1 MKVELGERT
10 AETVA
15 TYFLKAQQ
23 PFIQSSLPQKARTL
37 EEALRDYRETLRPD
51 ATSFG
56 RIILADHV
64 HVGDVWC
71 YGINTA
77 ETPNAM
83 LSYCV
88 FDRSYWN
95 KGAATAAVSQFLA
108 EVKEKYAVHTVGA
121 FTFSDNR
128 ASIRVLEK
136 NGFLLIGE
144 FCEDGRKSR
153 YLQRGL

>member
-1 MKVELGERT
+1 MKIELGERT
-10 AETVA
+10 AETA
-15 TYFLKAQQ
+15 AAYFFKSQQ

-37 EEALRDYRETLRPD
+37 EEALRDYRETLRPG

-64 HVGDVWC
+64 YVGDVWC
-71 YGINTA
+71 YGIDTA

-88 FDRSYWN
+88 FDRSCWN
-95 KGAATAAVSQFLA
+95 KGTATAAVALFLA
-108 EVKEKYAVHTVGA
+108 EVRERYAVRTIGA

-128 ASIRVLEK
+128 ASVRVLEK
-136 NGFLLIGE
+136 NGFSLVEE
-144 FCEDGRKSR
+144 FCEDGRKSQ